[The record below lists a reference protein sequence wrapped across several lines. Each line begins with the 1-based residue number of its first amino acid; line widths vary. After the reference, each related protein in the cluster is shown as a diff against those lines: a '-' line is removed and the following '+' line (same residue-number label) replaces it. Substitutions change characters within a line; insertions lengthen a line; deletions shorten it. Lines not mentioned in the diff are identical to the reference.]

1 MCKENNKDS
10 IEENIKKHN
19 SWLRYFVII
28 VFTLV
33 FAYKVCTM
41 DFSEIKIDITT
52 ILSLGVAFFAI
63 WLSVIFYF
71 KADEASNRFYNETY
85 KFIKDTSTM
94 LGKIEATFGEK
105 LNNVE
110 RSLGRS
116 QGFLDKGKLEEL
128 IKEKE
133 EIENEKN
140 ELIKGKMDI
149 EKKLA
154 ESHEKIKEYAI
165 KISNNNKL
173 RDSIMNELENQRK
186 QNEFLKSKNVELEKI
201 KDREKDITEEEI
213 AFKLPYQ
220 MLREFREYVEFL
232 DLLEVTL
239 RAIKRRNI
247 EKIKAIFDDFIN
259 SDSSEGNAAR
269 RFLKR
274 RKVLNVSSKMLELNF
289 RDLEKVFLE
298 MDN

>member
-19 SWLRYFVII
+19 SWLRYFVIF

-33 FAYKVCTM
+33 FAYKVCTI
-41 DFSEIKIDITT
+41 DFSDIKIDIVT
-52 ILSLGVAFFAI
+52 ILSFGVAFFAI

-85 KFIKDTSTM
+85 RFIKDTSIM
-94 LGKIEATFGEK
+94 LGRIEVSFGEK

-110 RSLGRS
+110 KLFGKN
-116 QGFLDKGKLEEL
+116 QNPLDKEKLAEL

-133 EIENEKN
+133 EIEKEKN
-140 ELIKGKMDI
+140 SLFKEKEEI
-149 EKKLA
+149 EKKLI
-154 ESHEKIKEYAI
+154 ESHERIREYVI
-165 KISNNNKL
+165 QISNNNRL

-259 SDSSEGNAAR
+259 SDSLEGDAAR

-298 MDN
+298 MK

>member
-133 EIENEKN
+133 EIEKEKN

-173 RDSIMNELENQRK
+173 RDSIIDELENQKK
-186 QNEFLKSKNVELEKI
+186 QNEFLKFKNMELEKI

-213 AFKLPYQ
+213 AFKLPYE
-220 MLREFREYVEFL
+220 MLEDFSKYVKASNRWRT
-232 DLLEVTL
+232 TL
-239 RAIKRRNI
+239 RAIRNRDI
-247 EKIKAIFDDFIN
+247 NRIKSIFDDFIN
-259 SDSSEGNAAR
+259 SDSLDGHQAR
-269 RFLKR
+269 SFLKR
-274 RKVLNVSSKMLELNF
+274 RKVLNVGSKMLELNY
-289 RDLEKVFLE
+289 RELEKVFLE
-298 MDN
+298 IE